1 MLSFSLVWFMTMD
14 NAARAEA
21 AFRQAHVLHQQGRLD
36 EAGALYRQA
45 LQWEPRHFHALHL
58 LGVIALQHNQAE
70 LALEWIGR
78 ALSID
83 PQSGVAHVNL
93 GNAQH
98 QLGRFEAA
106 IASYDSA
113 IALKP
118 DLAEA
123 FYNRGNVLRELG
135 QHQAAVHSYDRAIA
149 IKAGYVDAHLNR
161 GLALSELQ
169 HYEAA
174 IASYDAAIAINPA
187 YAEAHYN
194 RGNALRDQRQYE
206 AAVASYDKAI
216 ALQPGYFD
224 AHLNRGSALLESRRY
239 IAAVAGYDRAIALRP
254 DFANAYLNRGSALQH
269 LQRYAD
275 ALASYDKAIALT
287 PNHAEAYRYRGNVL
301 RELRDFEGAVA
312 SYDKAIALECGLND
326 LYANRRHFMMQICDW
341 RDLDAD
347 LARLAAGI
355 ESGEVESNPFF
366 VLGLSDSAPLQKKA
380 AASWVRKHHPLDRS
394 LPAIAKGAAHDK
406 LRIGYFSGDFR
417 NHPLSYLT
425 AGLFETHDRSNFEVT
440 AFSFGPE
447 TQDETR
453 SRLKTAFDRFVDVRD
468 SSDRDLTLLARKLGV
483 DIAIDLGG
491 FTRDARPD
499 VFAMRAAP
507 LQVSFLGYPGTM
519 GAEYMDYLIADR
531 TVVPEISQSDYSEKI
546 IYLPDSYWP
555 SSYRINEARR
565 LRSDQVST
573 RDELRL
579 PPVGFVFCCFNNN
592 YKITPGT
599 FDIWMRI
606 LRRVEGSVLWLFE
619 DNPAAARNLR
629 LEAARRD
636 IRAERLIFAQRMP
649 LPEHLARHRAA
660 DLFIDTL
667 PCNAHTTASDA
678 LWAGLPVLTCPGEAF
693 AARVAAS
700 LLSAIRLP
708 ELIAATPEHYEELA
722 VTLANDPE
730 RLADIKRRLAERRL
744 TAPLFDTQ
752 LYTRRLEAAYTAIVE
767 RYRADLPA
775 EHVHVES
782 GRMVGAR
789 WP

>member
-1 MLSFSLVWFMTMD
+1 MTTD
-14 NAARAEA
+14 NEARAEA
-21 AFRQAHVLHQQGRLD
+21 AFRQAHALHQQGRLD
-36 EAGALYRQA
+36 EAGALYRQV

-58 LGVIALQHNQAE
+58 LGVIALQQQHAE
-70 LALEWIGR
+70 LALDWIGR
-78 ALSID
+78 ALSIA
-83 PQSGVAHVNL
+83 PQSVVAHVNL

-123 FYNRGNVLRELG
+123 FYNRGNVLRELE
-135 QHQAAVHSYDRAIA
+135 QYQAAAHSYDRAIA
-149 IKAGYVDAHLNR
+149 LKAGYVDAHLNR
-161 GLALSELQ
+161 GLALSDLK

-187 YAEAHYN
+187 YAEAYYN
-194 RGNALRDQRQYE
+194 RGNALRDQRRYE

-275 ALASYDKAIALT
+275 AIASYDKAIAIT
-287 PNHAEAYRYRGNVL
+287 PNHAEAYCYRGNVL
-301 RELRDFEGAVA
+301 RELRDFEAAVA
-312 SYDKAIALECGLND
+312 SYDKAIALECDLKD
-326 LYANRRHFMMQICDW
+326 LYANRRHFLMQICDW

-347 LARLAAGI
+347 LARLTAGI
-355 ESGEVESNPFF
+355 ESGEVEANPFF
-366 VLGLSDSAPLQKKA
+366 MLALSDSAALQKKA
-380 AASWVRKHHPLDRS
+380 AESWVRKQHPPNS
-394 LPAIAKGAAHDK
+394 ALPAIPKYRSHGRI
-406 LRIGYFSGDFR
+406 RIGYFSTDY
-417 NHPLSYLT
+417 HAHATAYLA
-425 AGLFETHDRSNFEVT
+425 AGLFDMHDRSQFDVT
-440 AFSFGPE
+440 AFSFGPDSGDPMRMRLKAACHE
-447 TQDETR
+447 FIEVRDKSDREVAILARDREIDIAVDLKGFTQDNR
-453 SRLKTAFDRFVDVRD
+453 AGIFAL
-468 SSDRDLTLLARKLGV
+468 
-483 DIAIDLGG
+483 
-491 FTRDARPD
+491 RP
-499 VFAMRAAP
+499 AP
-507 LQVSFLGYPGTM
+507 LQVNFLGYPGTM
-519 GAEYMDYLIADR
+519 SADYIDYLVADD
-531 TVVPEISQSDYSEKI
+531 TLIPEVNRRHYAEKI
-546 IYLPDSYWP
+546 IYLPDSY
-555 SSYRINEARR
+555 
-565 LRSDQVST
+565 QVNDAHRAIADRVFT
-573 RDELRL
+573 REELGL

-592 YKITPGT
+592 YKIMPGT

-619 DNPAAARNLR
+619 DNPTAARNLR

-636 IRAERLIFAQRMP
+636 IRAERLIFAKRMP

-722 VTLANDPE
+722 VALATDPE

-775 EHVHVES
+775 EHIHVES
-782 GRMVGAR
+782 D
-789 WP
+789 